1 MIEGGR
7 RPRAWTDE
15 WAKHQRWY
23 VTPSARQ
30 VEWLSLVEDHEHHA
44 IPQRGALEQRWQE
57 GGKPGVALMYRT
69 VVHVV
74 AEVRDD

>member
-1 MIEGGR
+1 MIERGR

-15 WAKHQRWY
+15 RAKHQRWY
-23 VTPSARQ
+23 VTASACQ
-30 VEWLSLVEDHEHHA
+30 VEGLSLVEDDEHDA
-44 IPQRGALEQRWQE
+44 IVKRGALEQRWQE
-57 GGKPGVALMYRT
+57 RGKPGVALMYRT